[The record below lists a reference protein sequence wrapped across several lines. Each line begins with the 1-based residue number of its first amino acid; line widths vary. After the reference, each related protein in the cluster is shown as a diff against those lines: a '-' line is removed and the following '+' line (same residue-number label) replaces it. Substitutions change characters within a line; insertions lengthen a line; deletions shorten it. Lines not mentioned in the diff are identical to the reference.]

1 MTITKKELTGKAQTV
16 LGPIDVEELGI
27 TLPHEH
33 FLLDMGVW
41 FDPPKIASEKAL
53 AYQPITME
61 NLGWVHYNEYKNLD
75 NVQLLDEELAIKE
88 AMLFKKEGGKTI
100 VDVTNVNLS
109 RDPAALVRISQ
120 VTGLN
125 IIMGSGYYVGEAQ
138 GEDFDRKSEE
148 EIAEEIVRDIT
159 VGVDDTG
166 ICSGIIGEVGGSWPL
181 QDREKKSLRASA
193 RAQKLAGAPITL
205 HTGRNE
211 GSPLEMSQV
220 LDDAGA
226 DMSHVAVGHLDREVY
241 SLKSLLD
248 LAKGGCYLQYDGF
261 GDTVFY
267 SLHLGVYDRPSDIQR
282 IRQIM
287 ELIDKGYLNQILI
300 SHDVCLKTKL
310 VAYGDGGYA
319 HILRNIVPQMR
330 ARGVS
335 AKEIHTILVENPKRF
350 LQFH

>member
-1 MTITKKELTGKAQTV
+1 MAITKKELTGKAQSV

-125 IIMGSGYYVGEAQ
+125 IIMGSGYYVGEVQ

-148 EIAEEIVRDIT
+148 EIAEEIVRDIA

-166 ICSGIIGEVGGSWPL
+166 VRSGIIGEVGGSWPL

-193 RAQKLAGAPITL
+193 RAQKLTGAPITL

-220 LDDAGA
+220 LDDAGV

-248 LAKGGCYLQYDGF
+248 LANGGCYLQYDGF